1 MDWVNIVGFVA
12 MLGTML
18 GIIIPM
24 IHRLDSKIDAV
35 DKKFEAKF
43 DKVDEKFVR
52 IDEKIEKINYEL
64 MSINRRLPPPAELVV
79 VPQHHWNR
87 RVA

>member
-1 MDWVNIVGFVA
+1 MDWVNIAGFVA

-24 IHRLDSKIDAV
+24 IHRLDSK
-35 DKKFEAKF
+35 FEAKF
-43 DKVDEKFVR
+43 VIMDQKIDR
-52 IDEKIEKINYEL
+52 INEEL
-64 MSINRRLPPPAELVV
+64 MSINRRLPPPAELVM